1 MMKEKKGLIR
11 LLTENRGSM
20 FVEGA
25 MVMPLIL
32 VLVFSSIYL
41 LMDFYT
47 LIGDETRKDNAVFA
61 EGFMEADHIRQAAA
75 VENLL

>member
-1 MMKEKKGLIR
+1 
-11 LLTENRGSM
+11 
-20 FVEGA
+20 

-61 EGFMEADHIRQAAA
+61 EGFMEADHVRQAAA

>member
-1 MMKEKKGLIR
+1 MKGKTGLFSKLKG
-11 LLTENRGSM
+11 NRGSM

-61 EGFMEADHIRQAAA
+61 EGFMEADHVRQAAA